1 MNHFIYELIN
11 LDFRGANNQERSERR
26 NHAKHLFI
34 LGKEGRTTMEPWLII
49 TLIVLGVLVLAGI
62 AVYNG
67 LVNKKVETENAW
79 SQIDVQLK
87 RRHDLIPNLVE
98 TVKGYATH
106 EKETL
111 EKVIAARNAAVN
123 AHGVADQAQAENA
136 LTGTLKTLFAVSE
149 AYPDLKA
156 NQNFLGLQEE
166 LTATENR
173 IGFARQHYNDVVGQY
188 NAALLRFPSNIL
200 ANVFGFRQVEFFQ
213 LDPAE
218 MAAVRQAPQ
227 VKF

>member
-1 MNHFIYELIN
+1 
-11 LDFRGANNQERSERR
+11 
-26 NHAKHLFI
+26 
-34 LGKEGRTTMEPWLII
+34 MEPWLI
-49 TLIVLGVLVLAGI
+49 LVLIGGGVVVLLAAV

-67 LVNKKVETENAW
+67 LVNQKVETQNAW

-87 RRHDLIPNLVE
+87 RRYDLIPNLVE

-111 EKVIAARNAAVN
+111 EKVIQARNAAMN
-123 AHGVADQAQAENA
+123 AQGPAAKAQAENA

-156 NQNFLGLQEE
+156 NQNFMSLQEE

-188 NAALLRFPSNIL
+188 NTTLLRFP
-200 ANVFGFRQVEFFQ
+200 ANVLGNIFGFRQVEFFQ
-213 LDPAE
+213 LDAAE
-218 MAAVRQAPQ
+218 AAAVRQAPK